1 MKRSILGILT
11 VISLGINGQVV
22 NTKDIEGVVI
32 QSKKINYTNKKENP
46 AYAVLKKVWDKNY
59 KNAFNSYENYKYEEY
74 QKIEASFNRTCLM
87 FPNQNTTECE
97 QMKIPPMFFFS
108 FISY

>member
-1 MKRSILGILT
+1 MKKMTFILLFLFCFFTVKSQTNIDVTYEYTFTPDSENKANKIKTENFIL
-11 VISLGINGQVV
+11 
-22 NTKDIEGVVI
+22 
-32 QSKKINYTNKKENP
+32 
-46 AYAVLKKVWDKNY
+46 
-59 KNAFNSYENYKYEEY
+59 
-74 QKIEASFNRTCLM
+74 RTCLM